1 MVAEPEILRHPSPDA
16 LARTVATRLVT
27 QLAEIQREGRTP
39 SVVLTGGSIAVTI
52 HESVA
57 ASPLRDTV
65 DWGNVEFWFG
75 DERFVSSDDP
85 ERNAG
90 QAEAAM
96 LGALPVD
103 PANVHVVPASDG
115 PYGDD
120 VDAAAA
126 AYAGELATS
135 KADTFDILMLG
146 VGPDGHCA
154 SLFPGRTEQNDERAV
169 VAVRD
174 SPKPP
179 PTRVSM
185 TMATL
190 NTAREVWFV
199 ASGEG
204 KAEAVAHALSGAD
217 PVDVPAAGPRGLT
230 RTVWFLD
237 DPAASAPRR
246 RPVTSSPRLRE
257 E

>member
-16 LARTVATRLVT
+16 LARTVTTRLLT
-27 QLAEIQREGRTP
+27 QLAEIQREQRVP
-39 SVVLTGGSIAVTI
+39 QVVLTGGSIAASI
-52 HESVA
+52 HQNVVS
-57 ASPLRDTV
+57 SPLRNGV
-65 DWGNVEFWFG
+65 DWGNVGFWWG
-75 DERFVSSDDP
+75 DERFVPSGDP

-103 PANVHVVPASDG
+103 PANVHAMPASDG

-120 VDAAAA
+120 ADAAAA
-126 AYAGELATS
+126 AYADELAD
-135 KADTFDILMLG
+135 AFDILMLG

-154 SLFPGRTEQNDERAV
+154 SLFPGRTEQADERAV

-179 PTRVSM
+179 PTRISM

-199 ASGEG
+199 AAGEG
-204 KAEAVAHALSGAD
+204 KAGAVAAALSGAD
-217 PVDVPAAGPRGLT
+217 PFAVPAAGPHGFE

-237 DPAASAPRR
+237 DAAASRSARR
-246 RPVTSSPRLRE
+246 
-257 E
+257 